1 MNELEFRETGDED
14 RRAIAQLINERW
26 GSEYIVVHN
35 TIYIPFNLDG
45 FVALENGVLAGAVTY
60 MIENEE
66 CEIVSLDS
74 LKENCGIGSKLI
86 ELVVETARKRRCNS
100 VWLVTTNDNEKAASF
115 YQKRGFELT
124 EIFLDAVS
132 DSRKIKPEIPITG
145 ANGIPIKDE
154 LKFSFKI

>member
-1 MNELEFRETGDED
+1 MNEIEFRETGDKD
-14 RRAIAQLINERW
+14 RSYISELIKERR

-35 TIYIPFNLDG
+35 TIYLPCNLDG
-45 FVALENGVLAGAVTY
+45 FIALENGLLAGAVTY
-60 MIENEE
+60 MIENNE

-86 ELVVETARKRRCNS
+86 ELVKEAAIKRRCSS
-100 VWLVTTNDNEKAASF
+100 VWLITTNDNEKAASF

-132 DSRKIKPEIPITG
+132 EARNIKPEIPLIG
-145 ANGIPIKDE
+145 ENGIPIKDE
-154 LKFSFKI
+154 LKFSLAI